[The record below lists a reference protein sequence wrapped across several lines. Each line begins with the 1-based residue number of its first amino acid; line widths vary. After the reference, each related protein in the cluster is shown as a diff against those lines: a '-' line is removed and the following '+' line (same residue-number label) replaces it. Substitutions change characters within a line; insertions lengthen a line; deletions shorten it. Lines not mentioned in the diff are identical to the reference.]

1 MRRTL
6 GRLLLNDANHG
17 LAVVAKSECQQPMKN
32 RAEMKE
38 SSSRPNRER
47 PAESSGK
54 RVKLELAG
62 IGTAVACSCNG
73 VEV

>member
-32 RAEMKE
+32 RVEMKE
-38 SSSRPNRER
+38 SSSRPNRES

-54 RVKLELAG
+54 RVELELAG

>member
-38 SSSRPNRER
+38 SSSRPNRES